1 MISYKYSNNADRS
14 EVLEKIKGLKVI
26 DVGGA
31 TSFADGHLS
40 AIVDFNEPLAKSKQF
55 FQGNINLPE
64 VWERVRDCVN
74 LTTKYDFA
82 ICTHTLE
89 DISNP
94 LLVCRQMEKIA
105 MAGFIV
111 VPSKY
116 IELARLGNHFRGFIH
131 HRWIFDI
138 IDGKFTGFPKVN
150 LIEHPRF
157 DQVKGEEGE
166 LQIFWEGEIG
176 MEIINNDWLGP
187 DNASVESYYDK
198 LIS

>member
-1 MISYKYSNNADRS
+1 MISYKYSNTGDRS

-26 DVGGA
+26 DIGGA

-40 AIVDFNEPLAKSKQF
+40 AIVDFNEPKAYSEYF
-55 FQGNINLPE
+55 FRGNINMPD
-64 VWERVRDCVN
+64 VWEDVDEHF
-74 LTTKYDFA
+74 KYTGKWDFA

-94 LLVCRQMEKIA
+94 LLVCQQMEKIA
-105 MAGFIV
+105 KAGYIV

-116 IELARLGNHFRGFIH
+116 IELAYLGNRFRGFIH

-138 IDGKFTGFPKVN
+138 IDGKFTGFPKLN
-150 LIEHPRF
+150 LIEDSRF
-157 DQVKGEEGE
+157 NLVHGEESE
-166 LQIFWEGEIG
+166 LVIFWEGEIG

>member
-1 MISYKYSNNADRS
+1 MISYKYSNNPDRS

-26 DVGGA
+26 DIGGA

-40 AIVDFNEPLAKSKQF
+40 AIVDFNEPLADYKDNF
-55 FQGNINLPE
+55 FQGNINMPE
-64 VWERVRDCVN
+64 VWEEISYHVKCNGRFN
-74 LTTKYDFA
+74 FA

-157 DQVKGEEGE
+157 DQVKGDKGE

-198 LIS
+198 LL

>member
-1 MISYKYSNNADRS
+1 MTSYKITNDPNR
-14 EVLEKIKGLKVI
+14 EGILESIKGKRIV
-26 DVGGA
+26 DVGGS
-31 TSFADGHLS
+31 TSFADGHLE
-40 AIVDFNEPLAKSKQF
+40 AIVDFNPPLAKAERI
-55 FQGNINLPE
+55 FQGNINHPD
-64 VWERVRDCVN
+64 VWDKVKEYV
-74 LTTKYDFA
+74 KKKGKFDFA

-94 LLVCRQMEKIA
+94 FYVCQQIEQIA
-105 MAGFIV
+105 KAGFIA

-131 HRWIFDI
+131 HRWIFDV

-157 DQVKGEEGE
+157 DIKGEGNE

-176 MEIINNDWLGP
+176 LKIINNDWLGP
-187 DNASVESYYDK
+187 DNASVEGYYNK
-198 LIS
+198 LL